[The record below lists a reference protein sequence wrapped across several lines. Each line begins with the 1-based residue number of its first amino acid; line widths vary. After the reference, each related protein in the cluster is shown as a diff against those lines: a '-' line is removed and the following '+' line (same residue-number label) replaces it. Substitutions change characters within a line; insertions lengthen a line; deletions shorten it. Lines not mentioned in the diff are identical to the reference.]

1 MSNVEVY
8 KHLGHPVKIEQT
20 QVQRQWMDN
29 TDDKHAYKCF
39 PVSLVNT
46 IGWSI
51 SFLED
56 IEFIWDGIS
65 DTSEHHVTILKG
77 PEGVC
82 NTQRGNATVSF
93 YTGLYFKTEENMTM
107 LSIVPPN
114 YFIDGATP
122 FTSLITTSFFEDALP
137 VAWRVTRPNVKITI
151 PAGTPVITVIPVS
164 LGELAKVELDIHDKV
179 FGEEMHVKKQKRLEV
194 WEKLSKEGKFTNF
207 YRNAVEYDGSTIGKH
222 EKKSLHLRVNDFSTD
237 REVI

>member
-1 MSNVEVY
+1 MSKIEVY
-8 KHLGHPVKIEQT
+8 KHIGHPVKIEQT
-20 QVQRQWMDN
+20 QIQREWMDN
-29 TDDKHAYKCF
+29 TIDKHAYKCF

-65 DTSEHHVTILKG
+65 DTTEDHVTVLKG
-77 PEGVC
+77 PDGVC
-82 NTQRGNATVSF
+82 NTQRANATISF
-93 YTGLYFKTEENMTM
+93 YTGLFFKTEENTSI

-122 FTSLITTSFFEDALP
+122 FTAVISTSFFEDAYP
-137 VAWRVTRPNVKITI
+137 VAWKITRPNTKITI
-151 PAGTPVITVIPVS
+151 PAGTPVATLIPIS
-164 LGELAKVELDIHDKV
+164 IGGLADIELDIHDKV
-179 FGEEMHVKKQKRLEV
+179 FDPNHANKKAERLKV
-194 WEKLSKEGKFTNF
+194 WEQISKEGKFTNF
-207 YRNAVEYDGSTIGKH
+207 YRNAIDYDGSVMGKH
-222 EKKSLHLRVNDFSTD
+222 EKKSLHLKINDFTEN

>member
-1 MSNVEVY
+1 LNNVEVY

-20 QVQRQWMDN
+20 QVQRSWMDN

-65 DTSEHHVTILKG
+65 DTSEHHVKILKG

-137 VAWRVTRPNVKITI
+137 VAWRVTRPNEKITI
-151 PAGTPVITVIPVS
+151 PAGTPVITVIPIS

-179 FGEEMHVKKQKRLEV
+179 FNEEMHDRKQKRLEV

-207 YRNAVEYDGSTIGKH
+207 YRNAVEYDGSIMGKH
-222 EKKSLHLRVNDFSTD
+222 EKKSLHLRINDFSTD